1 MFMESL
7 VAEVDT
13 LARRFTSVDALKRA
27 DEDGEPVAWYSPR
40 GMLDFVMVCDRISEI
55 STRIAKA
62 GYWECDRDLLNE
74 IGAQSRHILYS
85 ISNLRRPFDDT
96 QP

>member
-13 LARRFTSVDALKRA
+13 LARRFTSVEALKRA
-27 DEDGEPVAWYSPR
+27 GEDGKPVNWYSPR
-40 GMLDFVMVCDRISEI
+40 GMLDFVIACDRISDI

-62 GYWECDRDLLNE
+62 GYWECDRELLNE
-74 IGAQSRHILYS
+74 ISAESRHILYS
-85 ISNLRRPFDDT
+85 ISNLRRPLDEL